1 MTLQCS
7 ITRKRGTATFTEAG
21 NPLRQTLHTSN
32 RDLIFNYPQGAQS
45 SDPANQCVAGKPASS
60 CRIRALIFQ
69 QLERPSFPSQKCAP
83 AW

>member
-7 ITRKRGTATFTEAG
+7 ITRKCGTATFTEAG

-45 SDPANQCVAGKPASS
+45 SDPTNQCVAGKPASS
-60 CRIRALIFQ
+60 CKIKHTVCGAGYLTG
-69 QLERPSFPSQKCAP
+69 SQRDSDF
-83 AW
+83 